1 MGQLTS
7 ASLSP
12 FLTNQA
18 WAALSQ
24 RLDLSERELQIVKAI
39 FDDEKRTSI
48 AHHLG
53 MSRYTVRAH
62 LERLYA
68 KLDVCSQRALVA
80 GILGEFLKMTAE
92 GDCDLPSICPA
103 RACGRCPLF
112 H

>member
-18 WAALSQ
+18 WSALSQ

-53 MSRYTVRAH
+53 MSPCTVRAH
-62 LERLYA
+62 LERLYH
-68 KLDVCSQRALVA
+68 KLDVGSQRALVA
-80 GILGEFLKMTAE
+80 GILGEFLQMTAE
-92 GDCDLPSICPA
+92 GGCNLPSICPA
-103 RACGRCPLF
+103 RSSGKCPLF